1 MTRRSLS
8 FSSKALAAVAVLL
21 GWLVLTSSA
30 STANVPL
37 PTRLTQALAVP
48 NVPASS
54 EGVVVVDLDSGK
66 TAFARNPDLPLAPA
80 SNEKLALT
88 YAALKELGPDYE
100 FRTEVLG
107 DGWQDGSIWH
117 GSIVLKG
124 FGDPTLTSLGL
135 KRLANQ
141 LARAGIQRVTGRL
154 IADESFFDTVRTAPG
169 WKASFFL
176 EECPPLS
183 ALVADGDLVGD
194 RFALSPSI
202 SAAAKFRQA
211 LRARGITTGR
221 ISVGTAA
228 AGAAPLAQVD
238 SEPLAD
244 ILTEM
249 DHNSDNYVAELL
261 LKGLG
266 AEVGGGGTTAA
277 GDAVVIRSL
286 AAGGVPLTGVQI
298 VDGSGLSLDDRLT
311 ARAVASLLLLSWRD
325 PDLHDVLWNALPVAG
340 ESGTLQHRLLD
351 GPAHGAV
358 RAKTGTTDLASALSG
373 YASDRYAFS
382 ILQNGEPVSFYYARL
397 AQDRVAQALARVAAA
412 TSG

>member
-1 MTRRSLS
+1 MFRRT
-8 FSSKALAAVAVLL
+8 AAFAVLL
-21 GWLVLTSSA
+21 ASLGLAQAA
-30 STANVPL
+30 STATVPL

-48 NVPASS
+48 DVSART

-66 TAFARNPDLPLAPA
+66 TVFARNPDLPLAPA

-88 YAALKELGPDYE
+88 YAALKELGPDFE

-107 DGWQDGSIWH
+107 VGWQDGAVWH
-117 GSIVLKG
+117 GSLVLKG
-124 FGDPTLTSLGL
+124 YGDPTLSSDDLV
-135 KRLANQ
+135 RLANQ
-141 LARAGIQRVTGRL
+141 LAKAGIRKVTGHL
-154 IADESFFDTVRTAPG
+154 FADESWFDTIRTAPG

-183 ALVADGDLVGD
+183 ALVADGDLVGN
-194 RFALSPSI
+194 RFALSPAI

-211 LRARGITTGR
+211 LRNAGITTGG
-221 ISVGTAA
+221 ISLRKAPS
-228 AGAAPLAQVD
+228 GATPLALVNSD
-238 SEPLAD
+238 PLSD

-249 DHNSDNYVAELL
+249 DHDSDNYVAELL
-261 LKGLG
+261 LKDLG
-266 AEVGGGGTTAA
+266 AEVGTGGTTAA

-286 AAGGVPLTGVQI
+286 AAGGVSLAGVHI

-311 ARAVASLLLLSWRD
+311 ARAVTSLLLLSWRD
-325 PDLHDVLWNALPVAG
+325 PDLRNVLWAALPVAG
-340 ESGTLQHRLLD
+340 VSGTLQNRLLD
-351 GPAHGAV
+351 GPAHGVV

-382 ILQNGEPVSFYYARL
+382 ILQNGEPVSFYYARM

>member
-1 MTRRSLS
+1 MFRRT
-8 FSSKALAAVAVLL
+8 AAFAVLL
-21 GWLVLTSSA
+21 ASLGLAQAA
-30 STANVPL
+30 STATVPL

-48 NVPASS
+48 DVSART

-66 TAFARNPDLPLAPA
+66 TVFARNPDLPLAPA

-88 YAALKELGPDYE
+88 YAALKELGPDFE

-107 DGWQDGSIWH
+107 VGWQDGAVWH
-117 GSIVLKG
+117 GSLVLKG
-124 FGDPTLTSLGL
+124 YGDPTLSSDDLV
-135 KRLANQ
+135 RLANQ
-141 LARAGIQRVTGRL
+141 LAKAGIRKVTGHL
-154 IADESFFDTVRTAPG
+154 FADESWFDTIRTAPG

-183 ALVADGDLVGD
+183 ALVADGDLVGN
-194 RFALSPSI
+194 RFALSPAI

-211 LRARGITTGR
+211 LRNAGITTGG
-221 ISVGTAA
+221 ISLRKAPS
-228 AGAAPLAQVD
+228 GATPLALVNSD
-238 SEPLAD
+238 PLSD

-261 LKGLG
+261 LKDLG
-266 AEVGGGGTTAA
+266 AEVGTGGTTAA

-286 AAGGVPLTGVQI
+286 AAGGVSLAGVHI

-311 ARAVASLLLLSWRD
+311 ARAVTSLLLLSWRD
-325 PDLHDVLWNALPVAG
+325 PDLRNVLWAALPVAG
-340 ESGTLQHRLLD
+340 VSGTLQNRLLD
-351 GPAHGAV
+351 GPAHGVV

-382 ILQNGEPVSFYYARL
+382 ILQNGEPVSFYYARM

>member
-1 MTRRSLS
+1 MFRR
-8 FSSKALAAVAVLL
+8 FAALAVLPAAL
-21 GWLVLTSSA
+21 ALAQAA

-48 NVPASS
+48 DVSARS

-66 TAFARNPDLPLAPA
+66 TVFARNPDLPLAPA

-88 YAALKELGPDYE
+88 YAALKELGPDFE

-107 DGWQDGSIWH
+107 VGWQDGAVWH
-117 GSIVLKG
+117 GSLVLKG
-124 FGDPTLTSLGL
+124 YGDPTLSSLGL
-135 KRLANQ
+135 KRLAKQ
-141 LARAGIQRVTGRL
+141 LAIAGIRQVTGHL
-154 IADESFFDTVRTAPG
+154 FADESWFDSVRTAPG

-183 ALVADGDLVGD
+183 ALVADGDLVNN
-194 RFALSPSI
+194 RFALSPAI
-202 SAAAKFRQA
+202 SAAAKLRRA
-211 LRARGITTGR
+211 LRAAGITTGG
-221 ISVGTAA
+221 ISLRKAPS
-228 AGAAPLAQVD
+228 GATPLAQVNSAPL
-238 SEPLAD
+238 SE

-266 AEVGGGGTTAA
+266 AEVGTGGTTAA

-286 AAGGVPLTGVQI
+286 AGAGISLAGVRI

-311 ARAVASLLLLSWRD
+311 ARAVTSLLLLSWRD
-325 PDLHDVLWNALPVAG
+325 SDLRNVLWNALPVAG
-340 ESGTLQHRLLD
+340 VSGTLQHRLLD

-382 ILQNGEPVSFYYARL
+382 ILQNGEPVSFYYARM

-412 TSG
+412 TTG

>member
-1 MTRRSLS
+1 MYRR
-8 FSSKALAAVAVLL
+8 FAALAVLL
-21 GWLVLTSSA
+21 VSLALAQAA

-48 NVPASS
+48 DVSART

-66 TAFARNPDLPLAPA
+66 TVFARNPDLPLAPA

-88 YAALKELGPDYE
+88 YAALKELGPDFE

-107 DGWQDGSIWH
+107 VGWQDGAVWH
-117 GSIVLKG
+117 GSLVLKG
-124 FGDPTLTSLGL
+124 YGDPTLSSLGL

-141 LARAGIQRVTGRL
+141 LAKAGIRQVTGHL
-154 IADESFFDTVRTAPG
+154 FADESWFDTVRTAPG

-183 ALVADGDLVGD
+183 ALVADGDLVGN
-194 RFALSPSI
+194 RFALSPAI
-202 SAAAKFRQA
+202 SATAKFRQA
-211 LRARGITTGR
+211 LQTAGITTGG
-221 ISVGTAA
+221 ISLHKAP
-228 AGAAPLAQVD
+228 AGATPLALVNSD
-238 SEPLAD
+238 PLSD

-261 LKGLG
+261 LKDLG
-266 AEVGGGGTTAA
+266 AEIGTGGTTAA

-286 AAGGVPLTGVQI
+286 AAAGISLAGVQI

-311 ARAVASLLLLSWRD
+311 ARAVTSLLLLSWRD
-325 PDLHDVLWNALPVAG
+325 PDLRNVLWNALPVAG
-340 ESGTLQHRLLD
+340 VSGTLQHRLLD
-351 GPAHGAV
+351 GPAHGVV

>member
-1 MTRRSLS
+1 MFRR
-8 FSSKALAAVAVLL
+8 FAALAVLL
-21 GWLVLTSSA
+21 ASLVLA
-30 STANVPL
+30 QAAPTANVPL

-48 NVPASS
+48 DVSART

-66 TAFARNPDLPLAPA
+66 TVFARNPDLPLAPA

-88 YAALKELGPDYE
+88 YAALKELGPDFE
-100 FRTEVLG
+100 FRTEVVG
-107 DGWQDGSIWH
+107 VGWQDGAVWH
-117 GSIVLKG
+117 GSLVLKG
-124 FGDPTLTSLGL
+124 YGDPTLSSGGL

-141 LARAGIQRVTGRL
+141 LARTGIRQVTGHL
-154 IADESFFDTVRTAPG
+154 FADESWFDTVRTAPG

-183 ALVADGDLVGD
+183 ALVADGDLVGN
-194 RFALSPSI
+194 RFALSPAI

-211 LRARGITTGR
+211 LRAAGVTTGG
-221 ISVGTAA
+221 ISLRKAP
-228 AGAAPLAQVD
+228 AGATPLAQVNSD
-238 SEPLAD
+238 PLSD

-261 LKGLG
+261 LKDLG
-266 AEVGGGGTTAA
+266 AEVGTGGTTPA

-286 AAGGVPLTGVQI
+286 AAAGISLAGVQI

-311 ARAVASLLLLSWRD
+311 ARAVTSVLLLSWRD
-325 PDLHDVLWNALPVAG
+325 PDMRNVLWNALPVAG
-340 ESGTLQHRLLD
+340 VSGTLQHRLLD

-358 RAKTGTTDLASALSG
+358 RAKTGTTDAASALSG
-373 YASDRYAFS
+373 YASARYAFS

>member
-1 MTRRSLS
+1 MFRR
-8 FSSKALAAVAVLL
+8 FAALAVLL
-21 GWLVLTSSA
+21 ASLALAQAA

-48 NVPASS
+48 DVSART

-66 TAFARNPDLPLAPA
+66 TVFARNPDLPLAPA

-88 YAALKELGPDYE
+88 YAALKELGPDFE

-107 DGWQDGSIWH
+107 VGWQDGAVWH
-117 GSIVLKG
+117 GSLVLKG
-124 FGDPTLTSLGL
+124 YGDPTLSSLGL

-141 LARAGIQRVTGRL
+141 LAKAGIRQVTGHL
-154 IADESFFDTVRTAPG
+154 FADESWFDTVRTAPG

-183 ALVADGDLVGD
+183 ALVADGDLVGN
-194 RFALSPSI
+194 RFALSPAI
-202 SAAAKFRQA
+202 SATAKFRQA
-211 LRARGITTGR
+211 LRTAGITTGG
-221 ISVGTAA
+221 ISLRKAPS
-228 AGAAPLAQVD
+228 GAAPLAQVD
-238 SEPLAD
+238 SDPLSD

-249 DHNSDNYVAELL
+249 DHNSDNDVAELL
-261 LKGLG
+261 LKDIG
-266 AEVGGGGTTAA
+266 AEVGTGGTTAA

-286 AAGGVPLTGVQI
+286 AAAGVSLAGVRI

-311 ARAVASLLLLSWRD
+311 ARAVTSLLLLSWRD
-325 PDLHDVLWNALPVAG
+325 PDLRNVLWNALPVAG
-340 ESGTLQHRLLD
+340 VSGTLQHRLLD

-382 ILQNGEPVSFYYARL
+382 ILQNGEPVSFYYARM

>member
-1 MTRRSLS
+1 MALVVLFGSLL
-8 FSSKALAAVAVLL
+8 LAPA
-21 GWLVLTSSA
+21 A
-30 STANVPL
+30 STASVTVKVPL

-48 NVPASS
+48 NVSART
-54 EGVVVVDLDSGK
+54 EGVMVVDLDSGRPV
-66 TAFARNPDLPLAPA
+66 FARNPDLPLVPA

-107 DGWQDGSIWH
+107 AGWQDGAIWH
-117 GSIVLKG
+117 GSLVLKG
-124 FGDPTLTSLGL
+124 LGDPTLSSLGL
-135 KRLANQ
+135 KRLAAQ
-141 LARAGIQRVTGRL
+141 LAKAGIRQVTGRL
-154 IADESFFDTVRTAPG
+154 LADESWFDTLRTAPG
-169 WKASFFL
+169 WKPSFFL

-183 ALVADGDLVGD
+183 ALVADGDLVGN
-194 RFALSPSI
+194 RFALSPAI
-202 SAAAKFRQA
+202 SAAAKFRRA
-211 LRARGITTGR
+211 LRARGITTGP
-221 ISVGTAA
+221 ISLGIAP
-228 AGAAPLAQVD
+228 AGASPLAQVASKPL
-238 SEPLAD
+238 SE

-261 LKGLG
+261 LKHLG
-266 AEVGGGGTTAA
+266 AEVGGAGTTAA

-298 VDGSGLSLDDRLT
+298 VDGSGLSQDDRLT
-311 ARAVASLLLLSWRD
+311 ARAVASLLLLGWRD
-325 PDLHDVLWNALPVAG
+325 LDMHNVLWNALPIAG

-373 YASDRYAFS
+373 YASDRFAFS

-412 TSG
+412 TSR

>member
-1 MTRRSLS
+1 MFRR
-8 FSSKALAAVAVLL
+8 FAALAVLPAAL
-21 GWLVLTSSA
+21 ALAQAA

-48 NVPASS
+48 DVSARS

-66 TAFARNPDLPLAPA
+66 TVFARNPDLPLAPA

-88 YAALKELGPDYE
+88 YAALKELGPDFE

-107 DGWQDGSIWH
+107 VGWQDGSVWH
-117 GSIVLKG
+117 GSLVLKG
-124 FGDPTLTSLGL
+124 YGDPTLSSLGL

-141 LARAGIQRVTGRL
+141 LANAGIRQVTGHL
-154 IADESFFDTVRTAPG
+154 FADESWFDSVRTAPG

-183 ALVADGDLVGD
+183 ALVADGDLVGN
-194 RFALSPSI
+194 RFALSPAI
-202 SAAAKFRQA
+202 SAAAKLRRA
-211 LRARGITTGR
+211 LRAAGITTGG
-221 ISVGTAA
+221 ISLRKAPSAA
-228 AGAAPLAQVD
+228 TPLAQVNSAPL
-238 SEPLAD
+238 SE

-266 AEVGGGGTTAA
+266 AEVGTGGTTAA

-286 AAGGVPLTGVQI
+286 AGAGISLTGVRI

-311 ARAVASLLLLSWRD
+311 ARAVTSLLLLSWRD
-325 PDLHDVLWNALPVAG
+325 SDLRNVLWNALPVAG
-340 ESGTLQHRLLD
+340 VSGTLQHRLLD

-382 ILQNGEPVSFYYARL
+382 ILQNGEPVSFYYARM

-412 TSG
+412 TTG